1 MRNFHKKQMQ
11 KIHGKEIQKFLDKN
25 SRHPNSLNQTFIKVK
40 EEKLLI
46 MLQGV
51 PINMGIQ

>member
-1 MRNFHKKQMQ
+1 MRNFRKKQMQ
-11 KIHGKEIQKFLDKN
+11 KIHGKEIRKFLDKN
-25 SRHPNSLNQTFIKVK
+25 SRHQNSLNQTFIKVK